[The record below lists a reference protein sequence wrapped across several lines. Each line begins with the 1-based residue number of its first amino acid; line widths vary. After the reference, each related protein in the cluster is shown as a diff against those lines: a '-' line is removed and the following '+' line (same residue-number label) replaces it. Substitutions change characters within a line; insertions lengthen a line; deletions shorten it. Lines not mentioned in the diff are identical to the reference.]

1 MRKNPTNIETEIESL
16 PDVHELTIQQESRRL
31 AASAAKINDELIVD
45 HLSEAAQKGSSPP

>member
-31 AASAAKINDELIVD
+31 AVSAAKINDELIVD
-45 HLSEAAQKGSSPP
+45 HLLETAQKGSSRP